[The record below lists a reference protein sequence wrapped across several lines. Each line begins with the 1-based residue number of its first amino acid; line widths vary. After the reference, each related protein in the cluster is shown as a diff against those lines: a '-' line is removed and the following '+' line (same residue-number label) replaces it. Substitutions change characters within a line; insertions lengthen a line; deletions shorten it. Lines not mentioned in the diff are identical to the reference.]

1 MESPLQKLKPQHVVT
16 ALAMTGVDITEPIAA
31 IVQDVIHA
39 LIEKQTEF
47 SLEDATEIMHRH
59 KPSDKSTSNQSQKLK
74 ELSACYR
81 VLSECYVHDSKS
93 KINIAISDK
102 MDHLLREIELLRSQN
117 KIS

>member
-16 ALAMTGVDITEPIAA
+16 ALAMTGVHVTEPIAA

-39 LIEKQTEF
+39 LIEKNTEF
-47 SLEDATEIMHRH
+47 SLEDAVEIMHRH
-59 KPSDKSTSNQSQKLK
+59 KLSDKSTSDQSQKLK
-74 ELSACYR
+74 ELTACYK

-102 MDHLLREIELLRSQN
+102 MDYLLKEIELQRSQIN
-117 KIS
+117 NS